1 MMVSP
6 LSLSRVDDSR
16 IDLSS
21 LNGRRRRRSQSA
33 FDHHHHKTT
42 SDDDDDDKRSKE
54 KRKKVSVVVVVVVVF
69 SKVDSLSLSLF
80 SKVDHQSAL
89 DDSEF
94 LCAFAKALK
103 VCFRST
109 LSRAF
114 FLTTFSDKKYLR
126 ES

>member
-6 LSLSRVDDSR
+6 LSRARVDDSR

-42 SDDDDDDKRSKE
+42 SDDDDDKRSKE
-54 KRKKVSVVVVVVVVF
+54 KRKKVSVVVVVVVF
-69 SKVDSLSLSLF
+69 SKVDSLSLF

-109 LSRAF
+109 LSRELF
-114 FLTTFSDKKYLR
+114 FLTTFSDKK
-126 ES
+126 

>member
-42 SDDDDDDKRSKE
+42 SDDDDKRSKE
-54 KRKKVSVVVVVVVVF
+54 KRKKVSVVVVVVVVVVVF

-109 LSRAF
+109 LSRELF
-114 FLTTFSDKKYLR
+114 FLTTFSDKK
-126 ES
+126 

>member
-42 SDDDDDDKRSKE
+42 SDDDDKRSKE
-54 KRKKVSVVVVVVVVF
+54 KRKKVSVVVVVVF
-69 SKVDSLSLSLF
+69 SKVDSLSLSLSLF
-80 SKVDHQSAL
+80 ESGPP
-89 DDSEF
+89 
-94 LCAFAKALK
+94 
-103 VCFRST
+103 RS
-109 LSRAF
+109 R
-114 FLTTFSDKKYLR
+114 R
-126 ES
+126 I

>member
-42 SDDDDDDKRSKE
+42 SDDDDDKRSKE
-54 KRKKVSVVVVVVVVF
+54 KRKKVSVVVVVVVVVF

-80 SKVDHQSAL
+80 ESGPPK
-89 DDSEF
+89 
-94 LCAFAKALK
+94 
-103 VCFRST
+103 RSRR
-109 LSRAF
+109 L
-114 FLTTFSDKKYLR
+114 
-126 ES
+126 